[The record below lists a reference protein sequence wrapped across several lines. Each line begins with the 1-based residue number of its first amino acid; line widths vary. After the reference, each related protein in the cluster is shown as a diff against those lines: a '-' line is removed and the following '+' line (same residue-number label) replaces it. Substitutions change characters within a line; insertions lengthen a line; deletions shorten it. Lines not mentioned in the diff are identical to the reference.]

1 MGGLKIL
8 MKTLAIETLT
18 SLHLKK
24 LRRSVY
30 VATAFAIFIVVFS
43 FIWTIF
49 RFGGDESNVLFADAM
64 YAIASLFGACL
75 AFRTAYLARRGP
87 LRLAL
92 RHQCAWLC
100 VGLGLLFNSFGGTY
114 YTYLEA
120 IHLSPFPS
128 YSDIGFTLLYPFTFV
143 GLLLMPTALRFRVR
157 MGLDALITTLS
168 IFGISWFFVLSPVYF
183 ANVQQ
188 RLSVTQVVALV
199 VGLSYPCW
207 DIVLIL
213 AIALIIQRRTEK
225 VLFSSFLL
233 LALGIAA
240 LVWADTAYA
249 YTNIFTQTYQS
260 GTSWID
266 PFWFIG
272 YILMG
277 LAGLYQYVTLVQK
290 AYQEQQEEEILQPAP
305 LTHLASMNDETEGA
319 NGAWR
324 RLQSWLVY
332 IPLLFVLGLTLV
344 GEIIYKDRRT
354 NYLVVLT
361 ACIGILVA
369 IRYLRATHEN
379 ETLLQERERERRE
392 AEHLRQLSIE
402 LTAIL
407 DVEPLLENVALF
419 ATRELGFDA
428 ALLMVLEKP
437 FNAGE
442 AQSCMLVNTSSL
454 STPPTNWRLEGNAFF
469 SYLTMD
475 KQDTEIRWDTLA
487 YYVPSEIDAWQREQ
501 HIRTMQFFPL
511 LYQNTVL
518 GCLGVAHRT
527 ALSLNIDDISLMHK
541 YVEQVVT
548 VVKHAYLYKETCEH
562 EAFARAMANI
572 ATRLNTAVV
581 APAEIQQLLCL
592 EGANALDADCTI
604 LYVAGECGQLVPL
617 AAYNA
622 LLDIQSP
629 RNEWPPILPH
639 EIAAQVFYALQP
651 SLIQLQTAATPG
663 TGLSSCED
671 KENVFVSPI
680 DSSASPQREQRRD
693 LNSLLREKL
702 QRHSIETAILAP
714 LISGGEPVGML
725 IFGRSIA
732 LSTRNRQSFDTEAL
746 PMAQDFAEQASV
758 AFTNAYLYQHLR
770 RTHEKM
776 QALDQLKDQFMVT
789 ASHELRT
796 PLTAVQG
803 YIELLSQYD
812 AILASKQRSEFLQKA
827 RRSCDEL
834 VVMLGNVMDA
844 SRLEV
849 DAGIRS
855 APLERVNV
863 NEAVGSVITI
873 IEPHLQQEQRQL
885 QLAIPCDICVLADP
899 ARLRQ
904 VLMNISVNALK
915 YSPPSTPIRFSASI
929 DTANVPSVI
938 LSITDKGKGITL
950 QDQAQLFQRFVRLER
965 DVNSSVRGSGLG
977 LYISRRLIEAMG
989 GAIWIESSGAI
1000 NEGSTFHIRL
1010 IAA

>member
-1 MGGLKIL
+1 MGGPKIL
-8 MKTLAIETLT
+8 MKMLAIETLT

-24 LRRSVY
+24 LHRSVY
-30 VATAFAIFIVVFS
+30 IATAFAIFIVVFS
-43 FIWTIF
+43 FIWMIF
-49 RFGGDESNVLFADAM
+49 RFGGDESNVLFADVM
-64 YAIASLFGACL
+64 YALSSLFGACL
-75 AFRTAYLARRGP
+75 AFRTAYLARKGP

-92 RHQCAWLC
+92 HHQCAWLC
-100 VGLGLLFNSFGGTY
+100 VGIGLLTNSLGGTY

-120 IHLSPFPS
+120 IHTSPFPS
-128 YSDIGFTLLYPFTFV
+128 YSDIGFTLLYPLTFV

-157 MGLDALITTLS
+157 MALDALITTLS

-183 ANVQQ
+183 ADVKQT
-188 RLSVTQVVALV
+188 LSATAVVALF

-225 VLFSSFLL
+225 VLYPSFLL
-233 LALGIAA
+233 LASGIVA

-260 GTSWID
+260 GTPWID

-277 LAGLYQYVTLVQK
+277 LAGLYQYTKIVQR
-290 AYQEQQEEEILQPAP
+290 AYQEQQGQTQL
-305 LTHLASMNDETEGA
+305 LTRLSRSAIMKDETEVA

-324 RLQSWLVY
+324 RLQSLLLY
-332 IPLLFVLGLTLV
+332 IPLIFVLGLTLL
-344 GEIIYKDRRT
+344 GEFVYKDERT

-361 ACIGILVA
+361 AFIGILVA

-379 ETLLQERERERRE
+379 ETLLQERERERGE

-402 LTAIL
+402 LTSIL

-437 FNAGE
+437 SNAGE
-442 AQSCMLVNTSSL
+442 SQSYILVNTSSL
-454 STPPTNWRLEGNAFF
+454 FAPPTNWRLQGNAFF
-469 SYLTMD
+469 SSLMTD
-475 KQDTEIRWDTLA
+475 KQDTEIRWDTLT
-487 YYVPSEIDAWQREQ
+487 YYVPPEIETWQREQ
-501 HIRTMQFFPL
+501 RIRMMHFFPL
-511 LYQNTVL
+511 TYQNTVL
-518 GCLGVAHRT
+518 GCLGVACRT
-527 ALSLNIDDISLMHK
+527 TLSLNTYDISLIHK

-562 EAFARAMANI
+562 EAFAHAMANI
-572 ATRLNTAVV
+572 ATRLNSAVV
-581 APAEIQQLLCL
+581 APAEIQQLLCS
-592 EGANALDADCTI
+592 EGANALDADLTI
-604 LYVAGECGQLVPL
+604 LYVAGDSEKLVPL
-617 AAYNA
+617 ASYNA
-622 LLDIQSP
+622 LLDIQLP
-629 RNEWPPILPH
+629 RNEWPPILPY
-639 EIAAQVFYALQP
+639 EIESEVFYALQP
-651 SLIQLQTAATPG
+651 SLIQLQVAT
-663 TGLSSCED
+663 TFDTSLSSQED
-671 KENVFVSPI
+671 KENVLVGLI
-680 DSSASPQREQRRD
+680 DSSTRSQREQIRGT
-693 LNSLLREKL
+693 NSLLREKL
-702 QRHSIETAILAP
+702 QRYSIETAILAP

-725 IFGRSIA
+725 IFGRSIS
-732 LSTRNRQSFDTEAL
+732 LSTRHRQSFDNEAL

-758 AFTNAYLYQHLR
+758 AFTNAYLYQQLR
-770 RTHEKM
+770 SAHEKM

-812 AILASKQRSEFLQKA
+812 AILASEQRHGFLQKA

-849 DAGIRS
+849 EAGIRS
-855 APLERVNV
+855 VPLERVNV
-863 NEAVGSVITI
+863 SETLGSVITI
-873 IEPHLQQEQRQL
+873 IEPQLQQEQRQI
-885 QLAIPCDICVLADP
+885 QLAISCDICVLADP

-915 YSPPSTPIRFSASI
+915 YSPPSTAIRFSASI
-929 DTANVPSVI
+929 DTTDVSSVI

-950 QDQAQLFQRFVRLER
+950 QEQAQLFQRFVRLER

-977 LYISRRLIEAMG
+977 LYISRRLVEAMG
-989 GAIWIESSGAI
+989 GTIWIESSGVM
-1000 NEGSTFHIRL
+1000 NEGSTIHIRL
-1010 IAA
+1010 AAA

>member
-1 MGGLKIL
+1 VGQIL

-18 SLHLKK
+18 PLHLKK
-24 LRRSVY
+24 LHHSVY

-43 FIWTIF
+43 FIWMIF

-75 AFRTAYLARRGP
+75 AFRTAYLARKGP

-92 RHQCAWLC
+92 HHQCAWLC
-100 VGLGLLFNSFGGTY
+100 VGIGLLTNSLGGTY

-120 IHLSPFPS
+120 IHMSPFPS

-183 ANVQQ
+183 ADVKHT
-188 RLSVTQVVALV
+188 LSATAVVALF

-207 DIVLIL
+207 DILLIL

-225 VLFSSFLL
+225 VLYPSFLL
-233 LALGIAA
+233 LASGLAA
-240 LVWADTAYA
+240 FIWADTGYA

-260 GTSWID
+260 GTPWID

-272 YILMG
+272 YALMG
-277 LAGLYQYVTLVQK
+277 LAGLYQYMKIVQR
-290 AYQEQQEEEILQPAP
+290 AYQEQQGQTQ
-305 LTHLASMNDETEGA
+305 LTTLLSRSAIVKDETEVA
-319 NGAWR
+319 NSAWR
-324 RLQSWLVY
+324 RLQSLLVY
-332 IPLLFVLGLTLV
+332 IPLVFVLGLTLL
-344 GEIIYKDRRT
+344 GEFIYKDERT

-379 ETLLQERERERRE
+379 EALLQERERERCD

-402 LTAIL
+402 LTGIL
-407 DVEPLLENVALF
+407 DVEPLLENVAHL
-419 ATRELGFDA
+419 ATKELGFDA
-428 ALLMVLEKP
+428 ALLMLLEKP
-437 FNAGE
+437 FTTEE
-442 AQSCMLVNTSSL
+442 AQPCILVNTSSMT
-454 STPPTNWRLEGNAFF
+454 TPPTNWRLQKDTFF
-469 SYLTMD
+469 SYLVKD
-475 KQDTEIRWDTLA
+475 KQDIEIRWDTLA
-487 YYVPSEIDAWQREQ
+487 YYVPPEINAWQQEQ
-501 HIRTMQFFPL
+501 GILTMQFFPL
-511 LYQNTVL
+511 LYQNTIL
-518 GCLGVAHRT
+518 GCLGVARRT
-527 ALSLNIDDISLMHK
+527 AFSLNTYDISLLHK

-562 EAFARAMANI
+562 EAFARAIANI
-572 ATRLNTAVV
+572 ATRLNAAVV
-581 APAEIQQLLCL
+581 APAEIQQILCL
-592 EGANALDADCTI
+592 EGANALDADHTI
-604 LYVAGECGQLVPL
+604 LYVAGDRGQLVSL

-622 LLDIQSP
+622 RVDIQLP
-629 RNEWPPILPH
+629 PNEWPPILPD
-639 EIAAQVFYALQP
+639 EIEAQVFYALQP
-651 SLIQLQTAATPG
+651 KLIQLQTATTSN
-663 TGLSSCED
+663 TGLFSQED
-671 KENVFVSPI
+671 KENVLASLI
-680 DSSASPQREQRRD
+680 DLPGSSQKEQLRD
-693 LNSLLREKL
+693 SNSLLREKL
-702 QRHSIETAILAP
+702 QRHSIATAILAP

-725 IFGRSIA
+725 IFGRSIS
-732 LSTRNRQSFDTEAL
+732 LSTRNRQFFDSEAL
-746 PMAQDFAEQASV
+746 SMAQDFAEQASV

-770 RTHEKM
+770 SAHEKM

-812 AILASKQRSEFLQKA
+812 ALLASEQRREFLQKA

-849 DAGIRS
+849 EAGIR
-855 APLERVNV
+855 AVPLERVAV
-863 NEAVGSVITI
+863 SEAVGSVITI
-873 IEPHLQQEQRQL
+873 IEPQLQQEQRQI
-885 QLAIPCDICVLADP
+885 QLAIPGDIYVLADP

-915 YSPPSTPIRFSASI
+915 YSPPSTPIRFSAFI
-929 DTANVPSVI
+929 DTTNAPSVI

-977 LYISRRLIEAMG
+977 LYISRRLVEAIG
-989 GAIWIESSGAI
+989 GTIWIESSGVM

-1010 IAA
+1010 AAA